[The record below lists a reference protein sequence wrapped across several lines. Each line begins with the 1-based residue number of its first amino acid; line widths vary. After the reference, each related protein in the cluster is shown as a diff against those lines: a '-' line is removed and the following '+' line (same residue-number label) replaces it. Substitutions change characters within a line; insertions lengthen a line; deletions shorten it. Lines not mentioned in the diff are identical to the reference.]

1 MTHERVTELPS
12 LRPVIAEI
20 LNGLAV
26 AEYLESGRID
36 RGARLAAGAQTL
48 LWHCEDAP
56 SLADAV
62 EQRNN
67 LEVELED
74 LRQHLAKIHE
84 LVSESTTKGAAKLVA
99 ELLATF

>member
-1 MTHERVTELPS
+1 MTRQSAAELPS
-12 LRPVIAEI
+12 LRPIIAEI

-67 LEVELED
+67 IEVELED
-74 LRQHLAKIHE
+74 LRQHLAEIHE
-84 LVSESTTKGAAKLVA
+84 LVSESTTKGAAKLAADV
-99 ELLATF
+99 LATY